1 MKRQAGGETKR
12 QKDKNMFSQSEKEI
26 GRLTQRQAGERQ
38 KDRKIKT
45 YFDRQRKRGKQAD

>member
-1 MKRQAGGETKR
+1 MQAERQKHRKINTHLDRQRRKRKDEQRDRQA
-12 QKDKNMFSQSEKEI
+12 
-26 GRLTQRQAGERQ
+26 ERQ